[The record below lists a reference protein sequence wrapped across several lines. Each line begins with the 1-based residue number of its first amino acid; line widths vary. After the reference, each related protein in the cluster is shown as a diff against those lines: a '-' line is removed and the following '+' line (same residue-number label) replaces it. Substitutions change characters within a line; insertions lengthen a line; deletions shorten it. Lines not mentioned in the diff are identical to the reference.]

1 MKVSEILAGSTKAY
15 PSIEIVPPLRGITKD
30 ELLESIAPFMEFS
43 PKYINVTSHRDEFEY
58 REEADGSFSRHL
70 LRNRINETTVCAAIM
85 SKYDVEVVPHLICGG
100 STKEEIESKLDNL
113 EFLGI
118 NNIVALR
125 GDSMTGEKRFTPT
138 PGGYSFASELVEG
151 IRSYQG
157 SAGYKRKR
165 GMDSSTSLGMTEGG
179 NGMTEGGNGKTER
192 GNGMTEKELGRG
204 KRLAEERF
212 FCIGVGAYPE
222 KHFEAANIETDILNL
237 KRKVDAGADYIIT
250 QMFFDNKVYYD
261 FVEKCRAAGITVPIV
276 PGLKPLSTARQI
288 SVLPEAFSLDIPLEL
303 TGEIEKH
310 RNDKEAVYRIGT
322 EWCTM
327 QCKDL
332 LKHGVP
338 AVHFYTMGKS
348 RNITDILRECF

>member
-1 MKVSEILAGSTKAY
+1 MKISEILAESKKAY

-30 ELLESIAPFMEFS
+30 ELLDSIAPFMEFS

-58 REEADGSFSRHL
+58 REEADGTFSRHL
-70 LRNRINETTVCAAIM
+70 LRNRISETTVCAAIM

-100 STKEEIESKLDNL
+100 STVEEIESKLDNMA
-113 EFLGI
+113 FLGI

-125 GDSMTGEKRFTPT
+125 GDSMAGEKRFTPT
-138 PGGYSFASELVEG
+138 PGGYRYASELVKG

-157 SAGYKRKR
+157 SNSYRRSR
-165 GMDSSTSLGMTEGG
+165 GLEADD
-179 NGMTEGGNGKTER
+179 
-192 GNGMTEKELGRG
+192 
-204 KRLAEERF
+204 RF

-237 KRKVDAGADYIIT
+237 KKKVDAGADYIIT
-250 QMFFDNKVYYD
+250 QMFFDNQVYYD
-261 FVEKCRAAGITVPIV
+261 FVARCRTAGINVPII

-303 TGEIEKH
+303 TQEIEKH
-310 RNDKEAVYRIGT
+310 KNDKEVIYRIGT
-322 EWCTM
+322 EWCTA

-332 LKHGVP
+332 LQHNVP

>member
-1 MKVSEILAGSTKAY
+1 MKVSEILAGSKKAY
-15 PSIEIVPPLRGITKD
+15 PSIEIVPPLRGITKE

-58 REEADGSFSRHL
+58 REEADGTFSRHL
-70 LRNRINETTVCAAIM
+70 VRNRINETTVCAAIM
-85 SKYDVEVVPHLICGG
+85 SRYDVEVVPHLICGG
-100 STKEEIESKLDNL
+100 NTKEEIESRLDNL
-113 EFLGI
+113 AFLGI

-125 GDSMTGEKRFTPT
+125 GDSMSGEKRFTPT
-138 PGGYSFASELVEG
+138 PGGYRFANELVEG

-157 SAGYKRKR
+157 SNSYRRSKGLET
-165 GMDSSTSLGMTEGG
+165 DD
-179 NGMTEGGNGKTER
+179 
-192 GNGMTEKELGRG
+192 
-204 KRLAEERF
+204 RF

-237 KRKVDAGADYIIT
+237 KKKVDAGADYIIT
-250 QMFFDNKVYYD
+250 QMFFDNQIYYD
-261 FVEKCRAAGITVPIV
+261 FVDKCRAAGINVPII
-276 PGLKPLSTARQI
+276 PGLKPISTARQI

-303 TGEIEKH
+303 TQEIEKAKG
-310 RNDKEAVYRIGT
+310 DKDAVYRIGT
-322 EWCTM
+322 EWCAM

-332 LKHGVP
+332 LQHGVP

>member
-1 MKVSEILAGSTKAY
+1 MKVSEILAASKKAY

-43 PKYINVTSHRDEFEY
+43 PQYINVTSHRDEFEY
-58 REEADGSFSRHL
+58 REEADGTFSRHL
-70 LRNRINETTVCAAIM
+70 LRNRISETTVCAAIM

-100 STKEEIESKLDNL
+100 STVEEIESKLDNMA
-113 EFLGI
+113 FLGI

-125 GDSMTGEKRFTPT
+125 GDSMAGEKRFTPT
-138 PGGYSFASELVEG
+138 PGGYRYASELVEG

-157 SAGYKRKR
+157 SNSYRRSR
-165 GMDSSTSLGMTEGG
+165 GLEADD
-179 NGMTEGGNGKTER
+179 
-192 GNGMTEKELGRG
+192 
-204 KRLAEERF
+204 RF

-237 KRKVDAGADYIIT
+237 KKKVDAGADYIIT

-261 FVEKCRAAGITVPIV
+261 FAARCRAAGINVPII
-276 PGLKPLSTARQI
+276 PGLKPISTARQI

-303 TGEIEKH
+303 TQEIEKH
-310 RNDKEAVYRIGT
+310 KNDKDAVYRIGT
-322 EWCTM
+322 EWCTE

-332 LKHGVP
+332 LKNNVP

>member
-1 MKVSEILAGSTKAY
+1 MKVSDILAGSTKAY

-70 LRNRINETTVCAAIM
+70 VRNRISETTVCAAII
-85 SKYDVEVVPHLICGG
+85 SRYDVEVVPHLICGG
-100 STKEEIESKLDNL
+100 STKEEIESRLDNL

-118 NNIVALR
+118 SNIVALR

-138 PGGYSFASELVEG
+138 PGGYRYASELVEG
-151 IRSYQG
+151 IRKYQG
-157 SAGYKRKR
+157 SAVYKRKR
-165 GMDSSTSLGMTEGG
+165 GMDSSTSFGMTG
-179 NGMTEGGNGKTER
+179 NGNERTGKGEER
-192 GNGMTEKELGRG
+192 TG
-204 KRLAEERF
+204 KGQGIAEERF

-237 KRKVDAGADYIIT
+237 KKKVDAGADYIIT

-261 FVEKCRAAGITVPIV
+261 FVDRCRAAGVTVPII
-276 PGLKPLSTARQI
+276 PGLKPLSTARQV
-288 SVLPEAFSLDIPLEL
+288 SLLPESFSLDIPVEL
-303 TGEIEKH
+303 TEEIGRH
-310 RNDKEAVYRIGT
+310 SCDKEAVYRIGT

-348 RNITDILRECF
+348 KNITDILRECF